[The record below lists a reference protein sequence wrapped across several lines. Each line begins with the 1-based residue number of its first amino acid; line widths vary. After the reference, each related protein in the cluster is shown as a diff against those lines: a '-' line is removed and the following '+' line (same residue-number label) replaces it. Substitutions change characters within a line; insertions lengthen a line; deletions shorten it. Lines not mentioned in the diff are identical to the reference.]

1 MDYFEVERQK
11 LHSPDSMNHKINSNV
26 KSKFKW
32 LKSTTCLVW
41 NLTIVPQL
49 STLHHDLAVMN
60 LWLVINIALDLN
72 SVETAGMFVGQV
84 VGSLVRAQMSK
95 FSH

>member
-1 MDYFEVERQK
+1 MDYFEVQRQK
-11 LHSPDSMNHKINSNV
+11 SHNPESMNHKINLNV

-32 LKSTTCLVW
+32 AKSTTCLVW

-49 STLHHDLAVMN
+49 STLHHELAVMN
-60 LWLVINIALDLN
+60 LWLVINTALDLN

-84 VGSLVRAQMSK
+84 VGSLVPAEMSK